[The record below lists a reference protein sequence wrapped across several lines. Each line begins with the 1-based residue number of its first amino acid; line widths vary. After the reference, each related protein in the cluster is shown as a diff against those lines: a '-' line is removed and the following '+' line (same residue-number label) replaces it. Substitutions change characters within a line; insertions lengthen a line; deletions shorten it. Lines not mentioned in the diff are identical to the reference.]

1 MESKTFPG
9 ILDSLD
15 PIRQHIKELSNQAG
29 LDKKSTYNLMLA
41 ADEIA
46 TNIILYGYE
55 QAGQSG
61 NIEVLSEIA
70 DNQLKIVFE
79 DEAVPFDPT
88 ARDLPDADDF
98 SIPLEERQIGGMG
111 IFLTINGVDQFLYEY
126 ANNRNRNIFIM
137 NVDHAKP

>member
-9 ILDSLD
+9 TLDSLD
-15 PIRQHIKELSNQAG
+15 LIRQHVKELSQQAG

-55 QAGQSG
+55 QAGQTGS
-61 NIEVLSEIA
+61 IDVLSEIA
-70 DNQLKIVFE
+70 DNQLKVVFE
-79 DEAVPFDPT
+79 DEAKPFDPT
-88 ARDLPDADDF
+88 ARDLPTEDDF
-98 SIPLEERQIGGMG
+98 NKPLEERTIGGMG
-111 IFLTINGVDQFLYEY
+111 IFLTINGVDKFSYEY

-137 NVDHAKP
+137 NVDHVHP